1 MEGGEEAV
9 SGGLARLLQFL
20 DRLEAEKLTYN
31 LGHYRDSI
39 NVLVAV
45 PGAFWEVEFFDDGHV
60 EVEIFRS
67 TSGVEADG
75 DAALERLFSEHGLS
89 EA

>member
-1 MEGGEEAV
+1 M
-9 SGGLARLLQFL
+9 QFL
-20 DRLEAEKLTYN
+20 DRLDAEKLTYN

-39 NVLVAV
+39 TVLVAV
-45 PGAFWEVEFFDDGHV
+45 PGAFWEVEFFDDGRV

-75 DAALERLFSEHGLS
+75 VAALERLFREHGLS
-89 EA
+89 DA